1 MKASLMAAVWA
12 PLAFSAC
19 APADHMLFHD
29 AFALAHGRA
38 VNARQ
43 YKADVKRCGG
53 PGPGAEWCRV
63 AADDGYLDRLFPL
76 ELKPQPKGVS
86 YAYEASQCAGT
97 FEHGL
102 CRGVSQPQV
111 RPPATCHGEIID
123 GVCSGPVF

>member
-19 APADHMLFHD
+19 APADHFLFHD
-29 AFALAHGRA
+29 AFAEAHGRA

-43 YKADVKRCGG
+43 YKADLKRCGG
-53 PGPGAEWCRV
+53 PGPGAEWCRL
-63 AADDGYLDRLFPL
+63 AADDGNLDRAFPVDV
-76 ELKPQPKGVS
+76 KPQPKGVS
-86 YAYEASQCAGT
+86 YVYDESQCAGT

-111 RPPATCHGEIID
+111 KPPPVCHGETID
-123 GVCSGPVF
+123 NACSGPVY